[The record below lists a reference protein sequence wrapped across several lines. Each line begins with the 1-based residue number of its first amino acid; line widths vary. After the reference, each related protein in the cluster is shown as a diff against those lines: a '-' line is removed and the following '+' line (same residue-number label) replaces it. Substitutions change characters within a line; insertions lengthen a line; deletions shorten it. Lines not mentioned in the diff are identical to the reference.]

1 MATLDGVCCVRNISC
16 ALILVIG
23 ESLIAPVMQ
32 TGAHSRV
39 AGPGGVPAGL
49 DPDPYPNSSLEKKPY
64 PNPIMKKNW
73 IRSFSNY

>member
-39 AGPGGVPAGL
+39 AGPGRVDPDPIGLDPEPVGL
-49 DPDPYPNSSLEKKPY
+49 DPDPYQNSSLEKKP
-64 PNPIMKKNW
+64 
-73 IRSFSNY
+73 